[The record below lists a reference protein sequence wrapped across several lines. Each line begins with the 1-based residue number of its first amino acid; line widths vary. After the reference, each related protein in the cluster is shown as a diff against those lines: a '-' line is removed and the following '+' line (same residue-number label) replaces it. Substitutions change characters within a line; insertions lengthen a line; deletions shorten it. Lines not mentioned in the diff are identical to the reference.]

1 MKLKI
6 LPILLIAILTSC
18 DQALVKE
25 LTIDGSLLFDDFIT
39 ENEKGFS
46 LNSLQFSYKKVT
58 TNENNDFVFAPGGYI
73 SSYHGISYSNL
84 IVETDK
90 LCVYGFDY
98 FNSDE
103 NTYVNIEQINYVLDE
118 LENNKYLYKIGGK
131 TEFLIKNESSDS
143 ITINKLYFY
152 SND

>member
-6 LPILLIAILTSC
+6 LPILLVAILTSC

-25 LTIDGSLLFDDFIT
+25 LTIDGSLLFDDFVT
-39 ENEKGFS
+39 VNEKGFS
-46 LNSLQFSYKKVT
+46 LNSIQFLYKQVT
-58 TNENNDFVFAPGGYI
+58 TNKNDEFIFAPGAYI
-73 SSYHGISYSNL
+73 RSYHGIPYSNL
-84 IVETDK
+84 VVETDK

-103 NTYVNIEQINYVLDE
+103 NAYVNIEQINYVLDE
-118 LENNKYLYKIGGK
+118 VENNKYLYNIGGK
-131 TEFLIKNESSDS
+131 TEFLIRNESSD
-143 ITINKLYFY
+143 IININKLYFY